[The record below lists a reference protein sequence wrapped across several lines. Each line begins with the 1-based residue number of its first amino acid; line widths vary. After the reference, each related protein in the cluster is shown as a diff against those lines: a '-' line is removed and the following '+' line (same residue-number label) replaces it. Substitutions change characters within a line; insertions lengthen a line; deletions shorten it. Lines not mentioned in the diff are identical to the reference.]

1 MQPRTTWEMNFNV
14 VLSTSGWLTV
24 GCLWQI
30 ALIYFIDLGNPN
42 LEADGAI
49 PQFEALDW
57 RER

>member
-49 PQFEALDW
+49 PQFEALD
-57 RER
+57 